1 MPMTPK
7 EMIKLLEANGFH
19 QVRSN
24 GSHFFFRNEE
34 TKKTATV
41 PRHTKDLKKGLEQK
55 ILKDAG
61 LK

>member
-7 EMIKLLEANGFH
+7 EMIRFLQKNGFIIE
-19 QVRSN
+19 RSN
-24 GSHFFFRNEE
+24 GSHHFLRNPN
-34 TKKTATV
+34 TGKTTTV
-41 PRHTKDLKKGLEQK
+41 PLHTKDLKKGMEIK